1 MMNGVK
7 SKSDGYVRKDFPG
20 GWTDD
25 KENALTNGGRTKL
38 QNDCYNFYKTLLNWR
53 KGNEVIAKG
62 SMTQFMVQSGVYAY
76 ARQYDGQTVFVM
88 LNGTDQEI
96 TLPLNFYK
104 EVLKDKTQGKDI
116 LTGKVIDMNSE
127 LKMMPRESL
136 VIEL

>member
-1 MMNGVK
+1 
-7 SKSDGYVRKDFPG
+7 
-20 GWTDD
+20 
-25 KENALTNGGRTKL
+25 
-38 QNDCYNFYKTLLNWR
+38 
-53 KGNEVIAKG
+53 
-62 SMTQFMVQSGVYAY
+62 MTQFMVQSGVYAY

-116 LTGKVIDMNSE
+116 LTGKVIDLNSE